1 MCIYQ
6 SKENIFFDETRQIAK
21 QAAHS
26 NEFAQAHMRAVNG
39 RDAGVNLTQ
48 GAYEQLR
55 SDILSCR
62 LLPGS
67 KLKIQ
72 ELCIRCAVSL
82 GAIRE
87 ALSRL
92 TSEGLVVARP
102 QRGFRAAPI
111 SPEDLT
117 DLTKVRIEIDS
128 LCLRKAIEHGD
139 VDWESRLVA
148 AFHRLSRTPER
159 AAGDPTR
166 SSEEWAEAHA
176 GFHTALVEGCD
187 SPWLM
192 RLHNQLYDQSER
204 YRRLSVSLAPK
215 KRNIGDEHQRIL
227 DAVLARDASKAVKLL
242 SQHLTATAGIL
253 LDAKLE
259 ELPQKRRAVPVRR
272 AAR

>member
-1 MCIYQ
+1 
-6 SKENIFFDETRQIAK
+6 
-21 QAAHS
+21 
-26 NEFAQAHMRAVNG
+26 MRVATQ
-39 RDAGVNLTQ
+39 RESVNLTQ
-48 GAYEQLR
+48 SAYEQLR
-55 SDILSCR
+55 ADLLACR

-72 ELCIRCAVSL
+72 ELCTRYEVSL

-92 TSEGLVVARP
+92 TSEGLVIAEP
-102 QRGFRAAPI
+102 QRGFKAAPI
-111 SPEDLT
+111 SSEDLT

-128 LCLRKAIEHGD
+128 LCLQKAIDNGD
-139 VDWESRLVA
+139 VEWEARLVA

-166 SSEEWAEAHA
+166 SSEEWAEAPA
-176 GFHTALVEGCD
+176 GFHTALVEGCG

-204 YRRLSVSLAPK
+204 YRRLSVSVAPK
-215 KRNIGDEHQRIL
+215 KRNIGDEHQKIL
-227 DAVLARDASKAVKLL
+227 DAVLARDAKEAVKLL
-242 SQHLTATAGIL
+242 SQHLGATTAIL
-253 LDAKLE
+253 LDADLE
-259 ELPQKRRAVPVRR
+259 ELPQRKRATPVRR

>member
-1 MCIYQ
+1 
-6 SKENIFFDETRQIAK
+6 
-21 QAAHS
+21 
-26 NEFAQAHMRAVNG
+26 MRAANS
-39 RDAGVNLTQ
+39 RESGVNLTQ
-48 GAYEQLR
+48 SAYEQLR
-55 SDILSCR
+55 ADILSCR
-62 LLPGS
+62 LPPGS

-72 ELCIRCAVSL
+72 ELCARYAVSL

-92 TSEGLVVARP
+92 TSEGLVTAEP
-102 QRGFRAAPI
+102 QRGFKAAPI

-128 LCLRKAIEHGD
+128 LCLRKAIELGD
-139 VDWESRLVA
+139 VGWESRLVA

-159 AAGDPTR
+159 AAGDPNR

-176 GFHTALVEGCD
+176 AFHTALVEGCG

-204 YRRLSVSLAPK
+204 YRRLSVSVAPK
-215 KRNIGDEHQRIL
+215 KRNIGDEHQKIL
-227 DAVLARDASKAVKLL
+227 DAVLARDAGKAVKLL
-242 SQHLTATAGIL
+242 SQHLGATTAIL
-253 LDAKLE
+253 LDADLD
-259 ELPQKRRAVPVRR
+259 ELPRKRRAVATRR